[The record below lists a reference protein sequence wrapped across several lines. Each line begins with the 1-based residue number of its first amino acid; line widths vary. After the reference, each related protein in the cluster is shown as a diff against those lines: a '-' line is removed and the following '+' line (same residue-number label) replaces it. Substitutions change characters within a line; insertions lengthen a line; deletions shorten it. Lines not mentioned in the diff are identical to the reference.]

1 MYTHTKQVFQSGQP
15 LRAAE
20 SAIIMLHGRGA
31 NAGGISHL
39 AHELDLK
46 KPAVLAPVATQSSWY
61 PCSFLAPVSE
71 NQPALDSALHLI
83 GEIVQDILFA
93 GLPLS
98 AVFFL
103 GFSQGACLALE
114 YVVRNPGRYGG
125 VIALTG
131 GLIGDSIHPDRYQG
145 DFEQTPVLIT
155 TGDPDPHVPLKR
167 VKESAEIFRKL
178 NARVTLRA
186 FRGRAH
192 TIQQEEIHLANRLI
206 VQAVGDDRGP
216 A

>member
-1 MYTHTKQVFQSGQP
+1 MYTHTKQVFQAGQP

-20 SAIIMLHGRGA
+20 TAIIMLHGRGA

-61 PCSFLAPVSE
+61 PYSFLAPVAD

-83 GEIVQDILFA
+83 SEIVQDILFA

-98 AVFFL
+98 TIFFL

-114 YVVRNPGRYGG
+114 YVARNPGRYGG

-131 GLIGDSIHPDRYQG
+131 GLIGECVQPDRYKG

-155 TGDPDPHVPLKR
+155 SGDPDPHVPLER
-167 VKESAEIFRKL
+167 VEESAEIFRKL
-178 NARVTLRA
+178 NARVTLKV
-186 FRGRAH
+186 FRGRPH
-192 TIQQEEIHLANRLI
+192 TIQQEEIELANQLI
-206 VQAVGDDRGP
+206 LRGGD
-216 A
+216 

>member
-1 MYTHTKQVFQSGQP
+1 MYTHTKQVFQAGQP

-20 SAIIMLHGRGA
+20 TAIIMLHGRGA

-61 PCSFLAPVSE
+61 PYSFLAPVAD

-83 GEIVQDILFA
+83 NEIVQDILFA

-98 AVFFL
+98 TIFFL

-114 YVVRNPGRYGG
+114 YVARNPGRYGG

-131 GLIGDSIHPDRYQG
+131 GLIGDCVQPGRDKG
-145 DFEQTPVLIT
+145 DFQLTPVLISS
-155 TGDPDPHVPLKR
+155 GDPDPHVPLER
-167 VKESAEIFRKL
+167 VEESAEIFRKL
-178 NARVTLRA
+178 NARVTLKV
-186 FRGRAH
+186 FRGRPH
-192 TIQQEEIHLANRLI
+192 TIQQEEIELANQLI
-206 VQAVGDDRGP
+206 LRGGD
-216 A
+216 

>member
-20 SAIIMLHGRGA
+20 TAIIMLHGRGA

-46 KPAVLAPVATQSSWY
+46 QPAVLAPVATKSSWY
-61 PCSFLAPVSE
+61 PYSFLAPVAD
-71 NQPALDSALHLI
+71 NQPALNSALHLI
-83 GEIVQDILFA
+83 SEIVQDILFA

-98 AVFFL
+98 AIFFL

-114 YVVRNPGRYGG
+114 YVARNPGRYGG

-131 GLIGDSIHPDRYQG
+131 GLIGECIEPDRYQG

-155 TGDPDPHVPLKR
+155 SGDPDPHVPLKR
-167 VKESAEIFRKL
+167 VQESAEIFGRL
-178 NARVTLRA
+178 NARVTLKV
-186 FRGRAH
+186 FRGRPH
-192 TIQQEEIHLANRLI
+192 TIQQEEIELANQLI
-206 VQAVGDDRGP
+206 LRGGDDDRGP